1 MRQAQPA
8 QGLMFAHR
16 GKGVDSGTELLHPS
30 RQSLTKGNSS
40 TGGPLSPS
48 SQDPNSGAKTDLGSS
63 CCGSVV
69 NKSDWELPHEVGTA
83 TKTNKNKE
91 IYDEVVNGSRCQDFI
106 NDKGKLDK

>member
-16 GKGVDSGTELLHPS
+16 GKGGDSGTELLHPS

-69 NKSDWELPHEVGTA
+69 NKSDWEP
-83 TKTNKNKE
+83 
-91 IYDEVVNGSRCQDFI
+91 
-106 NDKGKLDK
+106 